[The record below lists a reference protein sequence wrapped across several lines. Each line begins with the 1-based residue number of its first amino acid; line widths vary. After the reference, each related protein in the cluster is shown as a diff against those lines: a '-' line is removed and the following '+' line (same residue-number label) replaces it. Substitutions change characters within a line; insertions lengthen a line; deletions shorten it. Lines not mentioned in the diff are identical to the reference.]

1 MLKYDLARLA
11 ASPTRRKGTKVLL
24 PPEMASLS
32 AEAKYLRLLRQ
43 MLAQLRKAV
52 KDDLL
57 PVVEA
62 ELKGQRFVGDAEE
75 GWFDRLADL
84 AKALSRNVSNLVSNI
99 LSLESI
105 KHTDNFVKKAKKKL
119 GVDLGAVVRASDNE
133 QYLVNAGLRNAGLIK
148 GLSDDVVKRVQVEV
162 MDAVLQGRTAREL
175 RDALTKGFGIADN
188 RAKVIA
194 RDQISKLNADL
205 NERRH
210 TQAGVNKYE
219 WSTSADERVRPLHRD
234 LNGKH
239 YEYGKPT
246 GAENGL
252 PPGQPILCR
261 CVALGIV
268 EF

>member
-1 MLKYDLARLA
+1 MIKYDLAQLA
-11 ASPTRRKGTKVLL
+11 ASPSRRKGSSIPLL
-24 PPEMASLS
+24 PVHGSLR
-32 AEAKYLRLLRQ
+32 AETQYLKLLRQ
-43 MLAQLRKAV
+43 MLKQLQMTV
-52 KDDLL
+52 KNELL
-57 PVVEA
+57 PVVER
-62 ELKGQRFVGDAEE
+62 ELDANRLTTDAEAS
-75 GWFDRLADL
+75 WFERLADL
-84 AKALSRNVSNLVSNI
+84 ARVLSNSISNMVGDLFK
-99 LSLESI
+99 LEN
-105 KHTDNFVKKAKKKL
+105 KRHTDKFMSQAKKKL
-119 GVDLGAVVRASDNE
+119 GVDLSSIVRQGDNDT
-133 QYLVNAGLRNAGLIK
+133 YLINAGLRNAGLIK
-148 GLSDDVVKRVQVEV
+148 GLSDDVVKRVQTEV

-175 RDALTKGFGIADN
+175 RAALTKGFEISDR

-210 TQAGVNKYE
+210 VQAGITKYI

-234 LNGKH
+234 LNGET

-246 GAENGL
+246 GAEDGL